1 MTPKYRRLSSQSASA
16 EDSAAVKSVHEAVLA
31 LLGRL
36 NAVFTSSLLVIIVLT
51 FVVDNGIREHQI
63 QASALMHTQR
73 QAGLRAARSKQ
84 HLRDVRAA
92 FFKDIEATATKLGER
107 NPQSPHEATGLTPEI
122 LETFAG
128 ALTITSTAAE
138 WQKAA
143 TQLDNLSA
151 SKSAYASAQRWF
163 VDYGRNRE
171 VMVTDHVRAVEA
183 KAQLRTFE
191 SEKESVPTPFGSFA
205 ASPRLALL
213 ALGFAAVLAYLAMEH
228 LARRTLD
235 MARRAAQ
242 GSLSE
247 RAPSWLYVPPSDP
260 QALLA
265 FGWTE
270 ADRKQNARRAIAV
283 HASWLLVCVA
293 ILIECFHWR
302 AFHAS
307 HLGSPVFAEYALI
320 VLNALA
326 LAKLLML
333 PIEAQSSTPA
343 AVRGRR
349 LAIIF
354 LIAAPAVCL
363 AWIRRRAITGIRHN
377 RFTRGTQLARV
388 APPEKSLSSP
398 GVLMRNTQTD
408 VVHSTIVCINHLP
421 KKKHRDNELKGGW
434 LHGAHESMIL
444 DACAQE
450 LEDEMNQ
457 VISRSSSRIPARK
470 GRHATPFGISPDQQ
484 VKEQREK
491 IVRLIERAISLRP
504 DAYHLYDYLIRIHR
518 ESGEVDRAHDALQR
532 QLQRVEANLR
542 IASTQIPKSSVAR
555 RHPKSKMLT
564 NRLEMLK
571 TRLINAKSWKKPP
584 IRRGRSDSGSLPTRH
599 LPGR

>member
-1 MTPKYRRLSSQSASA
+1 AMVRRLRTQPRSDGDRSRTSGGSKGAAEDIRVGEGERADAVRQLRRLSPPGAFGTRLRRRA
-16 EDSAAVKSVHEAVLA
+16 GLPGDGAPRAAHVGHGTTRFAVYA
-31 LLGRL
+31 LNVL
-36 NAVFTSSLLVIIVLT
+36 NAV
-51 FVVDNGIREHQI
+51 
-63 QASALMHTQR
+63 
-73 QAGLRAARSKQ
+73 
-84 HLRDVRAA
+84 
-92 FFKDIEATATKLGER
+92 
-107 NPQSPHEATGLTPEI
+107 
-122 LETFAG
+122 
-128 ALTITSTAAE
+128 
-138 WQKAA
+138 
-143 TQLDNLSA
+143 
-151 SKSAYASAQRWF
+151 
-163 VDYGRNRE
+163 
-171 VMVTDHVRAVEA
+171 
-183 KAQLRTFE
+183 
-191 SEKESVPTPFGSFA
+191 
-205 ASPRLALL
+205 
-213 ALGFAAVLAYLAMEH
+213 
-228 LARRTLD
+228 
-235 MARRAAQ
+235 
-242 GSLSE
+242 
-247 RAPSWLYVPPSDP
+247 
-260 QALLA
+260 
-265 FGWTE
+265 
-270 ADRKQNARRAIAV
+270 
-283 HASWLLVCVA
+283 
-293 ILIECFHWR
+293 
-302 AFHAS
+302 
-307 HLGSPVFAEYALI
+307 
-320 VLNALA
+320 A

-333 PIEAQSSTPA
+333 PIEVQSSTPA

-377 RFTRGTQLARV
+377 KFTRGTQLGRV

-564 NRLEMLK
+564 N
-571 TRLINAKSWKKPP
+571 
-584 IRRGRSDSGSLPTRH
+584 
-599 LPGR
+599 